1 MSETSD
7 LLSGLN
13 ADVLNAL
20 ARKLGARCASTR
32 KLDLIAALDRLIHSN
47 AQQILD
53 HLSETERQLLAEAAF
68 GDGRVH
74 AERFAAKYG
83 VACPLPAAEVYPV
96 SKASVLL
103 LFIGGKYGPLRLPDS
118 VTKVLRSVLCEPAAA
133 TVKVID
139 SLPALYSPP
148 DNWRKRA
155 SRPIHIHEG
164 EQIVFPELRQILK
177 LVQAGKLK
185 VADKSRRPTE
195 VTTRLIGEVL
205 LVPDLLL
212 EPPED
217 QVTKYTERVG
227 AVRAHA
233 WGVLVQQ
240 CGWAKVRGGTLSL
253 TTSGQKLIGSFDVAE
268 FARGVGEFLSDDKF
282 DELNRIN
289 HIRGQ
294 SGGGRRHLTPP
305 YERREAICDSMRG
318 WPLDKWVA
326 FDEAAR
332 YTQASGNDFEVTEAD
347 HTLYFGELQY
357 GSLGGQGTK
366 IDHQYMRAFLFESLA
381 TLGLIDVAFTYP
393 HSLWPEL
400 GDSWD
405 IDELSFC
412 GRYDGLLYVRLNAL
426 GAYCLGIASAYDRPI
441 QQTAANFRILPNREI
456 VLLTGGQPSAADR
469 HMLELFASRKSD
481 LVWEL
486 DGGRIL
492 NHLESGGSVED
503 VLRFLEGNASSP
515 LPETVQTMLSDLSRG
530 AAAIV
535 RAEESILIEC
545 ADDHVA
551 ALIAHDTQAAKCC
564 YLAGGK
570 RLAIPKRNLRA
581 FRSAIKKLGFI
592 IPNDHIPH

>member
-20 ARKLGARCASTR
+20 ARKLGVPCASTR
-32 KLDLIAALDRLIHSN
+32 KPDVIAALDMLIHGN

-53 HLSETERQLLAEAAF
+53 HLSATEQQLLAEAAF
-68 GDGRVH
+68 GDGSVH

-83 VACPLPAAEVYPV
+83 VACPLPIAHVYPP
-96 SKASVLL
+96 SKASALL
-103 LFIGGKYGPLRLPDS
+103 VFIGGQYGPLRLPAS
-118 VTKVLRSVLCEPAAA
+118 VAKVLRSVLCEPAAA
-133 TVKVID
+133 TVAVTD
-139 SLPALYSPP
+139 SLPALYFPP
-148 DNWRKRA
+148 ENWRKRA
-155 SRPIHIHEG
+155 SRPLHIHEG
-164 EQIVFPELRQILK
+164 ERIVFPELRQILK

-195 VTTRLIGEVL
+195 VTARLIGEVL
-205 LVPDLLL
+205 LVPDFLL
-212 EPPED
+212 EPPAD
-217 QVTKYTERVG
+217 QVTKYTQRAG

-240 CGWAKVRGGTLSL
+240 CGWAKVRGGRLSL
-253 TTSGQKLIGSFDVAE
+253 TASGHRLLGSIDVAE
-268 FARGVGEFLSDDKF
+268 FVLGVGEFLADDKF
-282 DELNRIN
+282 DEFNRIN
-289 HIRGQ
+289 YIRGQ

-305 YERREAICDSMRG
+305 SERRFAICESMHG
-318 WPLDKWVA
+318 WPLDKWVG

-332 YTQASGNDFEVTEAD
+332 YTQASGHGFEVTEAD

-357 GSLGGQGTK
+357 GSLSGQGPE
-366 IDHQYMRAFLFESLA
+366 IGRQYMRAFLFESLT
-381 TLGLIDVAFTYP
+381 TLGLIDVAYTYP

-400 GDSWD
+400 GDSWG

-412 GRYDGLLYVRLNAL
+412 GRYDGLLYLRLNAL
-426 GAYCLGIASAYDRPI
+426 GAYCLGIAGAYERPI
-441 QQTAANFRILPNREI
+441 QQTTEAFRILPNREV
-456 VLLTGGQPSAADR
+456 VLLTSRQPSTADR
-469 HMLELFASRKSD
+469 HMLELYASRKSD

-503 VLRFLEGNASSP
+503 VLHFLESNTSGP
-515 LPETVQTMLSDLSRG
+515 LPETVRTMLSDLSRG

-535 RAEESILIEC
+535 GAEESLLIEC

-570 RLAIPKRNLRA
+570 RLAIPKRKLRA
-581 FRSAIKKLGFI
+581 FRTAIKRLGFI
-592 IPNDHIPH
+592 IPNDRIPN